1 MVSVYIA
8 LRPLVSLPKAM
19 NDILLL
25 IHVVTLSITVG
36 LKNECVCVCN
46 RLLKNGFR
54 LQENVLMYAG
64 LFLICKELQCTE
76 CIFYRCSEQCESHG
90 MAPAGAGFLYDEAG

>member
-25 IHVVTLSITVG
+25 YTSSLDTKVKLEAATAVIQ
-36 LKNECVCVCN
+36 
-46 RLLKNGFR
+46 LLMMGGEMR
-54 LQENVLMYAG
+54 ET
-64 LFLICKELQCTE
+64 C
-76 CIFYRCSEQCESHG
+76 
-90 MAPAGAGFLYDEAG
+90 